1 MSGPLEWIVSK
12 KSLGIENGLHRVITA
27 SQLTGLKDINLAT
40 STYLG
45 AKSMVAH
52 LRVCERSWKYDG
64 GTLYDSL
71 GVTHVSF
78 RGIQGPLFPREKTM
92 DPVVPNKEIVHLYSP
107 ICLHKLVVFQTVA
120 KLSSEVSFM
129 DVMFVIYPTSS
140 TWLVYFSRGSLQN
153 FVILGVD
160 MSYCRHQHVCAPMRL
175 DDIFLGKRKEKI
187 QLEWMSLM
195 GNVVFYVGDLMAV
208 GEDEH
213 VKVQIM
219 TCLVS
224 FIKFLC
230 VRFSSRWKHVDL
242 NGRLEAFDM
251 IQFIWVFGAYNTV
264 TFLELPRSTAL
275 WPLCI
280 HMNVISSY
288 DILRSSAVWPLSNV
302 DVTVPLIVFPSQWL
316 QMELQWGVSK
326 SKVEGLHSP
335 QTAAYFLTLK
345 TEARKASTTFSMVV
359 WDISRSVGRELICGV
374 MINIF
379 KSTQRQLPN
388 KNARKILFDNV
399 TRCTF
404 LVGWD
409 LIHSIVVS
417 YESLELHDE
426 ENCRYPYERLMPA
439 RGYFWLLTIVDK
451 GSFPCSPWIH
461 KPLSSKST
469 TMSFVFCPTTSIQA
483 ACYCDLSMDTRDHTF
498 TVILD
503 TLVGRFVISR
513 KFAIHSGDLQLVHV
527 TKSVFLASRVQS
539 SLIHRGNRSLFVIV
553 EGKLFSFVKPL
564 WSSLALESVY
574 SHIHLLPFLSSLHEL
589 HRGIL
594 KSEFDVVRLMNLEF
608 VAASS
613 AQKVVRI
620 HQSPTFRVKHENIS
634 LCGFMIAFV
643 LLCDCFRDNF
653 VYGLTSTGPLAH
665 GIAPDFK
672 RNSVRDMRSE
682 GSYGK

>member
-1 MSGPLEWIVSK
+1 
-12 KSLGIENGLHRVITA
+12 
-27 SQLTGLKDINLAT
+27 
-40 STYLG
+40 
-45 AKSMVAH
+45 
-52 LRVCERSWKYDG
+52 
-64 GTLYDSL
+64 
-71 GVTHVSF
+71 
-78 RGIQGPLFPREKTM
+78 
-92 DPVVPNKEIVHLYSP
+92 
-107 ICLHKLVVFQTVA
+107 
-120 KLSSEVSFM
+120 
-129 DVMFVIYPTSS
+129 
-140 TWLVYFSRGSLQN
+140 
-153 FVILGVD
+153 
-160 MSYCRHQHVCAPMRL
+160 
-175 DDIFLGKRKEKI
+175 
-187 QLEWMSLM
+187 
-195 GNVVFYVGDLMAV
+195 
-208 GEDEH
+208 
-213 VKVQIM
+213 
-219 TCLVS
+219 
-224 FIKFLC
+224 
-230 VRFSSRWKHVDL
+230 
-242 NGRLEAFDM
+242 
-251 IQFIWVFGAYNTV
+251 
-264 TFLELPRSTAL
+264 
-275 WPLCI
+275 
-280 HMNVISSY
+280 
-288 DILRSSAVWPLSNV
+288 
-302 DVTVPLIVFPSQWL
+302 
-316 QMELQWGVSK
+316 
-326 SKVEGLHSP
+326 
-335 QTAAYFLTLK
+335 
-345 TEARKASTTFSMVV
+345 MVV

-613 AQKVVRI
+613 AQKVI
-620 HQSPTFRVKHENIS
+620 HGEDRTFQEDHMIGSEIIKLAEEDVSPEDLVFHKFYEETYDSDVEFGAGDESDNEEIENMLDDDAVEEEGGEYDYDDLDKVVGHDDDDDELVADASDAEMDTEMDMLDGEDVDDDYGGGDDLGGNKKKKEKLKRKSPFAS
-634 LCGFMIAFV
+634 LEEYEHLI
-643 LLCDCFRDNF
+643 DREEIDD
-653 VYGLTSTGPLAH
+653 SKS
-665 GIAPDFK
+665 K
-672 RNSVRDMRSE
+672 RNVTAEPKKKKKKPKTLD
-682 GSYGK
+682 

>member
-1 MSGPLEWIVSK
+1 
-12 KSLGIENGLHRVITA
+12 
-27 SQLTGLKDINLAT
+27 
-40 STYLG
+40 
-45 AKSMVAH
+45 
-52 LRVCERSWKYDG
+52 
-64 GTLYDSL
+64 
-71 GVTHVSF
+71 
-78 RGIQGPLFPREKTM
+78 
-92 DPVVPNKEIVHLYSP
+92 
-107 ICLHKLVVFQTVA
+107 
-120 KLSSEVSFM
+120 
-129 DVMFVIYPTSS
+129 
-140 TWLVYFSRGSLQN
+140 
-153 FVILGVD
+153 
-160 MSYCRHQHVCAPMRL
+160 
-175 DDIFLGKRKEKI
+175 
-187 QLEWMSLM
+187 
-195 GNVVFYVGDLMAV
+195 
-208 GEDEH
+208 
-213 VKVQIM
+213 
-219 TCLVS
+219 
-224 FIKFLC
+224 
-230 VRFSSRWKHVDL
+230 
-242 NGRLEAFDM
+242 
-251 IQFIWVFGAYNTV
+251 
-264 TFLELPRSTAL
+264 
-275 WPLCI
+275 
-280 HMNVISSY
+280 
-288 DILRSSAVWPLSNV
+288 
-302 DVTVPLIVFPSQWL
+302 
-316 QMELQWGVSK
+316 
-326 SKVEGLHSP
+326 
-335 QTAAYFLTLK
+335 
-345 TEARKASTTFSMVV
+345 MVV

-417 YESLELHDE
+417 YESLELHDD

-439 RGYFWLLTIVDK
+439 RGYFCLLTIVDK

-620 HQSPTFRVKHENIS
+620 HQSPTFRVKHENINH
-634 LCGFMIAFV
+634 MIGSEIIKLAEEDVSPEDLVFYKFYV
-643 LLCDCFRDNF
+643 NKMSSTIGRSYLKNKLLKNF
-653 VYGLTSTGPLAH
+653 
-665 GIAPDFK
+665 K
-672 RNSVRDMRSE
+672 M
-682 GSYGK
+682 